1 MLREKRHE
9 DGRWRLENRYRG
21 KTYFK
26 LERIHASSRWNTLRA
41 LRALKWWDGAGGT
54 GGSTMLVKV
63 TVGSLGLDR
72 NDNTPVMI
80 LHEAEGDRILPIW
93 IGPSEASAIAIE
105 LADMSLARP
114 MTHDLLVTI
123 IRAFGGQLTTI
134 AIDRRE
140 EGTYYAELF
149 LGRDERRFTL
159 DARPS
164 DSVALALRTGAEI
177 LVAEDLLV
185 PKDSV
190 TGPRSTDPSDP
201 SHSDRPENPPAS
213 S

>member
-1 MLREKRHE
+1 
-9 DGRWRLENRYRG
+9 
-21 KTYFK
+21 
-26 LERIHASSRWNTLRA
+26 
-41 LRALKWWDGAGGT
+41 
-54 GGSTMLVKV
+54 MLVKV

-72 NDNTPVMI
+72 SSNTPVMI
-80 LHEAEGDRILPIW
+80 LHEEGGDRILPIW
-93 IGPSEASAIAIE
+93 IGPAEADAIAIQLTE
-105 LADMSLARP
+105 MDLVRP

-123 IRAFGGQLTTI
+123 IQAFGGELTRI

-149 LGRDERRFTL
+149 LGHDERRFTL

-177 LVAEDLLV
+177 MVAEDLLV
-185 PKDSV
+185 PKESV

-201 SHSDRPENPPAS
+201 SRSDRPEDPPAS

>member
-1 MLREKRHE
+1 
-9 DGRWRLENRYRG
+9 
-21 KTYFK
+21 
-26 LERIHASSRWNTLRA
+26 
-41 LRALKWWDGAGGT
+41 
-54 GGSTMLVKV
+54 MLVKV

-72 NDNTPVMI
+72 SDDTPVMV
-80 LHEAEGDRILPIW
+80 LHEAEGERILPIL
-93 IGPSEASAIAIE
+93 IGPNEAGAIAIQ
-105 LADMSLARP
+105 LDGDVRHRP

-123 IRAFGGQLTTI
+123 IRAFGGELTKI

-140 EGTYYAELF
+140 EGAYYAELF

-177 LVAEDLLV
+177 LVAEDLLMTPEAV
-185 PKDSV
+185 R
-190 TGPRSTDPSDP
+190 GPRGTDPSDP
-201 SHSDRPENPPAS
+201 SLPGRPGAPPAS